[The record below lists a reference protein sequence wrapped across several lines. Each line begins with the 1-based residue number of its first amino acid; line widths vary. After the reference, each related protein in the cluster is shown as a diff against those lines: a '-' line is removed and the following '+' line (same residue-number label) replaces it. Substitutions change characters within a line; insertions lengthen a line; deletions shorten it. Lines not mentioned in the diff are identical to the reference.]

1 MIVLCGTNNLFT
13 GSPMD
18 IAACIVKISGLIPRD
33 DSWSVC
39 RVLMKIVINP
49 SLFFR
54 DSLHLTEEENVKFA
68 KLIVN
73 SIALTNNICFSSNTG
88 KRYSYNDT
96 CKNKSSISFDLT
108 LSEAAFLPSSPPIH
122 VHKCKHSLYPNSCKR
137 DLCETHGSDYVS
149 STSKPVSAKTVC
161 KHVRIVS
168 CNEPI
173 TFFLFFKSL
182 LY

>member
-108 LSEAAFLPSSPPIH
+108 LSEAAFPPSSPPIH

-149 STSKPVSAKTVC
+149 STSKPVSTKTVC
-161 KHVRIVS
+161 KHVCIVS
-168 CNEPI
+168 CNEPVI
-173 TFFLFFKSL
+173 FSPVYKSL